1 MIRKTRS
8 CRVLQTNI
16 HPFQKNCSSTAFAN
30 GMAFV
35 RLLSVPEFEKIMK
48 SGPEKSIQLVIFITV
63 DGGPDENSV
72 YKKVNVV
79 SGSSLFE

>member
-1 MIRKTRS
+1 
-8 CRVLQTNI
+8 
-16 HPFQKNCSSTAFAN
+16 
-30 GMAFV
+30 MAFV